1 MRSTVI
7 VALLLFGVLA
17 QSAAIA
23 GDEDATAVGV
33 VSRYVQQHKHWQ
45 ETDYEIRRDRTEDE
59 CIVFLVTYLP
69 EQKSPIVGGGK
80 TFEAY
85 YDPRQ
90 GEVVKEMHFQ

>member
-7 VALLLFGVLA
+7 VALLLFGVFA
-17 QSAAIA
+17 QS
-23 GDEDATAVGV
+23 TAVAADHDAVAVAV
-33 VSRYVQQHKHWQ
+33 VSRYVQQHKRWKRV
-45 ETDYEIRRDRTEDE
+45 DYQIRRDRTEDE

-69 EQKSPIVGGGK
+69 EQKSPMVGGGK

-85 YDPRQ
+85 YDPRR